1 MTLENRDPERFVGK
15 NPDGRNMSCCVC
27 IKKLRD
33 KEVINICDGR
43 RLGFVDDVEIDVS
56 CGRVVSLVVF
66 MDDGKCFSIG
76 KGEEVMVPW
85 DRIER
90 IGDDVIL
97 VSINIEECRVCGRG
111 EGEREK
117 KRRGFF

>member
-1 MTLENRDPERFVGK
+1 MLIHAIDRRASEKILRLVNR
-15 NPDGRNMSCCVC
+15 
-27 IKKLRD
+27 LR
-33 KEVINICDGR
+33 ESVVNSINILYCLLYTS